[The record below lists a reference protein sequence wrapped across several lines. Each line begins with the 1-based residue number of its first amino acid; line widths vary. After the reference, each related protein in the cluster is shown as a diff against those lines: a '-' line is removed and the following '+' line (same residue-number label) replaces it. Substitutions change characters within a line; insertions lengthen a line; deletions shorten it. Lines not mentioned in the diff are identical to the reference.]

1 MRSEPY
7 RIYLRSSLAY
17 LLTLPV
23 LMMALLFAV
32 SFLTESNAGR
42 AAIVGPMLLLF
53 VLAYFLHKASL
64 SWIRI
69 SEDGEEAVSVPSWFS
84 RKLLGE
90 RQTVARIVPGAEMV
104 FCRRFAYG
112 GLQGYYVI
120 LRAPDHTEQ
129 TLWSSAAQG
138 VSRRWWDR
146 IAREIRERYPL
157 NARLVTQTVSSDGTE
172 EKEWTKE
179 GDRIRWRPLKIMIGP
194 MLSPWLGI
202 VIRIFTADP
211 RVIIPAGILLWITG
225 IALFRYLY
233 RTQRV
238 AKEQPFS
245 GMLVFW
251 TIQFIAMYAI
261 AVLIAG
267 AAMNRW
273 FSPHV

>member
-1 MRSEPY
+1 L
-7 RIYLRSSLAY
+7 I
-17 LLTLPV
+17 LPV
-23 LMMALLFAV
+23 LMVALLLAV
-32 SFLTESNAGR
+32 SFFTESNAAR

-53 VLAYFLHKASL
+53 VLSYFLHKASL

-69 SEDGEEAVSVPSWFS
+69 SEDGAEAVSVPSWFG

-90 RQTVARIVPGAEMV
+90 KRVVARIAPGAEMV

-120 LRAPDHTEQ
+120 LRSADRTEQ
-129 TLWSSAAQG
+129 TLWSSAAQR

-157 NARLVTQTVSSDGTE
+157 NTRLVTQTVSSDGTE
-172 EKEWTKE
+172 EKEWTRE

-211 RVIIPAGILLWITG
+211 RVIIPAGIFLWITG
-225 IALFRYLY
+225 IALFRHLY

-238 AKEQPFS
+238 AKEQPFTAT
-245 GMLVFW
+245 LVFW

-261 AVLIAG
+261 AVLLAG

-273 FSPHV
+273 FGPHV

>member
-1 MRSEPY
+1 M
-7 RIYLRSSLAY
+7 I
-17 LLTLPV
+17 LPV

-32 SFLTESNAGR
+32 SLLTESNAAR
-42 AAIVGPMLLLF
+42 AAMVGPMLLFF

-64 SWIRI
+64 GWIQI
-69 SEDGEEAVSVPSWFS
+69 SEDGTEAVSVPPWFS

-90 RQTVARIVPGAEMV
+90 KRVVARIVPGAEMV
-104 FCRRFAYG
+104 FCRRSAYG

-120 LRAPDHTEQ
+120 LRTPDRTEQ
-129 TLWSSAAQG
+129 TLWSSAAQR

-146 IAREIRERYPL
+146 VAREIRERYPL

-172 EKEWTKE
+172 EKEWTGE

-194 MLSPWLGI
+194 VLSPWLGI

-233 RTQRV
+233 RTERV

-251 TIQFIAMYAI
+251 TIQFIATYAI
-261 AVLIAG
+261 AVLLAG

-273 FSPHV
+273 FGPHV